1 MATSLNSNK
10 RRQYARLVAERKT
23 CRLCAGLT
31 NPSCAKL
38 RKLDSDEVG
47 PWTLLFGELDADVLV
62 VGQDWGDV
70 SYFQRNKG
78 RDDPRTPTNRN
89 LLQIM
94 QKSELIGPSK
104 NPCGPTVKMFWT
116 NAILCLKEGGLQAK
130 VKQEWFNNCGV
141 SFLRRQIEIVR
152 PRAVVGLGA
161 KAFQSCLD
169 AFSKERISLSE
180 AINDRDGIELVA
192 GVRLFAAYHCG
203 ARTLAINRSLDQQ
216 VGDWKR
222 ITKFIDRAN

>member
-1 MATSLNSNK
+1 M
-10 RRQYARLVAERKT
+10 
-23 CRLCAGLT
+23 
-31 NPSCAKL
+31 
-38 RKLDSDEVG
+38 
-47 PWTLLFGELDADVLV
+47 
-62 VGQDWGDV
+62 
-70 SYFQRNKG
+70 
-78 RDDPRTPTNRN
+78 
-89 LLQIM
+89 
-94 QKSELIGPSK
+94 
-104 NPCGPTVKMFWT
+104 
-116 NAILCLKEGGLQAK
+116 
-130 VKQEWFNNCGV
+130 

-161 KAFQSCLD
+161 KAFQSCLN

-222 ITKFIDRAN
+222 IAKFIARAN